1 MDIRSQTPPLFPPPV
16 FDDAFRAAFD
26 ELLIWRRD
34 VRRFKRDPVA
44 AGEIEALLAAA
55 HRAPSVG
62 NSQPWRFVLVESPA
76 RRGLVRADFERCN
89 AEALAGYA
97 GERAQRYASL
107 KLAGLDN
114 APVQLAIFA
123 DLETPQGHGLGR
135 RTMPET
141 MEYSAVGAVI
151 LLWLAA
157 RAAGIGVGWL
167 SILDP
172 VAIGHALETPDN
184 WRLIAYLCIGYP
196 ADPSDVPEL
205 ERAGWKER
213 ADWRDLL
220 IKR

>member
-1 MDIRSQTPPLFPPPV
+1 MMDVRSQTPPL

-34 VRRFKRDPVA
+34 VRRFKRDPLPP
-44 AGEIEALLAAA
+44 GELDALLAAA
-55 HRAPSVG
+55 HLAPSVG
-62 NSQPWRFVLVESPA
+62 NSQPWRFALVESAA
-76 RRGLVRADFERCN
+76 RRAAVRADFARCN
-89 AEALAGYA
+89 AEALAGYV
-97 GERAQRYASL
+97 GERAKHYASL
-107 KLAGLDN
+107 KLAGLDD
-114 APVQLAIFA
+114 APVQLAVFA
-123 DLETPQGHGLGR
+123 DLKSAQGHGLGR

-167 SILDP
+167 SILNP
-172 VAIGHALETPDN
+172 HAVSHALDVPDN

-205 ERAGWKER
+205 ERVGWQAR
-213 ADWRDLL
+213 GDWRDLL

>member
-1 MDIRSQTPPLFPPPV
+1 MDIRSQTPPL

-34 VRRFKRDPVA
+34 VRRFKRDPLPD
-44 AGEIEALLAAA
+44 GEIEALLAAA

-62 NSQPWRFVLVESPA
+62 NSQPWRFVLVESAA
-76 RRGLVRADFERCN
+76 RRALVRADFERCN

-97 GERAQRYASL
+97 GERAQRYAGL
-107 KLAGLDN
+107 KLAGLDD
-114 APVQLAIFA
+114 APLQLAVFA
-123 DLETPQGHGLGR
+123 DLGTPQGHGLGR

-172 VAIGHALETPDN
+172 AAIGHGLETPDN

-196 ADPSDVPEL
+196 ADTSDVPEL
-205 ERAGWKER
+205 ERAGWQER

>member
-1 MDIRSQTPPLFPPPV
+1 MNIRSQPPPLLPPF
-16 FDDAFRAAFD
+16 FDTAFRAAFD

-34 VRRFKRDPVA
+34 VRRFMRDPLA
-44 AGEIEALLAAA
+44 EGEIDALLAAA

-62 NSQPWRFVLVESPA
+62 NSQPWRFALVESPA
-76 RRGLVRADFERCN
+76 RRAAVRADFARCN

-97 GERAQRYASL
+97 GERAKLYASL
-107 KLAGLDN
+107 KLAGLDD
-114 APVQLAIFA
+114 APVHLAVFA
-123 DLETPQGHGLGR
+123 DLETAQGHGLGR

-151 LLWLAA
+151 LLWRAA

-172 VAIGHALETPDN
+172 VAVGHVLETPDN

-196 ADPSDVPEL
+196 ADPCDVPDL
-205 ERAGWKER
+205 ERAGWQER

>member
-1 MDIRSQTPPLFPPPV
+1 MDIRSQTPPLFPPF
-16 FDDAFRAAFD
+16 FDTAFRAAFD

-34 VRRFKRDPVA
+34 VRRFKRDPLPD
-44 AGEIEALLAAA
+44 GEIEALLSAA

-76 RRGLVRADFERCN
+76 RRALVRADFARCN

-97 GERAQRYASL
+97 GERAKLYASL
-107 KLAGLDN
+107 KLAGLDG
-114 APVQLAIFA
+114 APVQLAVFA
-123 DLETPQGHGLGR
+123 DLDTAQGHGLGR

-157 RAAGIGVGWL
+157 RAAGIGVAWL

-172 VAIGHALETPDN
+172 AAIGHALETPDN

-196 ADPSDVPEL
+196 ADPCDVPDL
-205 ERAGWKER
+205 ERAGWQER
-213 ADWRDLL
+213 TDWRDLL

>member
-1 MDIRSQTPPLFPPPV
+1 MDIRSQTPPLF
-16 FDDAFRAAFD
+16 DDVFRAAFG

-34 VRRFKRDPVA
+34 VRRFKRDALPG
-44 AGEIEALLAAA
+44 GEIEALLAAA

-62 NSQPWRFVLVESPA
+62 NSQPWRFALVDDPA
-76 RRGLVRADFERCN
+76 RRAAVRADFARCN

-97 GERAQRYASL
+97 GEQAKLYAGL
-107 KLAGLDN
+107 KLAGLDD
-114 APVQLAIFA
+114 APVQLAVFA
-123 DLETPQGHGLGR
+123 DVESAQGHGLGR

-172 VAIGHALETPDN
+172 AAVSRALDIPGN

-196 ADPSDVPEL
+196 ADPSDVPDL
-205 ERAGWKER
+205 ERAGWQAR
-213 ADWRDLL
+213 GDWRDLL